1 MFHTNYTSHAEKL
14 SPEDAE
20 VVDVIHTAG
29 RWLGMDGVVSGVTQ
43 SRPRVIPRNNGAL
56 SAARVQF

>member
-1 MFHTNYTSHAEKL
+1 MFHTNYTSHEEKL
-14 SPEDAE
+14 SSEDAE

-43 SRPRVIPRNNGAL
+43 SRVIPHKNDGAL